1 MNWWQHLTDLGSLNV
16 TAPIAVGIAA
26 WLGVAHCVRL
36 AGYWT
41 AIFLGAMSLVVAS
54 KIAFLGWGIGSQALD
69 FAGFSGH
76 AARAAA
82 VFRVA
87 IGLLLH
93 RQKPRLRNQGVLA
106 GVLIAAAIA
115 VSRVVVGAHS
125 VSEAASGCLLGLA
138 AALLF
143 IDRAR
148 AAVNFRPG
156 PVLVAITPEN
166 RSAHDPA
173 VAGRDRAYP
182 VRQRPRL
189 AAPGLGAGADSLH
202 SSVCPGKSPRGL
214 ALYLAVM
221 QATDGM
227 MVAFPIS
234 G

>member
-16 TAPIAVGIAA
+16 TAPVAVGIAA

-41 AIFLGAMSLVVAS
+41 AIFLAAMSLVVAS

-82 VFRVA
+82 VFPVA
-87 IGLLLH
+87 IGLLLN

-125 VSEAASGCLLGLA
+125 VSEAVSGCLLGLA

-156 PVLVAITPEN
+156 PVLVAITLSLMLLLPKI
-166 RSAHDPA
+166 DPRMTQQWL
-173 VAGRDRAYP
+173 VAAALTLSGNDR
-182 VRQRPRL
+182 VWQRPGWKP
-189 AAPGLGAGADSLH
+189 APTPYIPPCAPEKVRSDWL
-202 SSVCPGKSPRGL
+202 CTWP
-214 ALYLAVM
+214 
-221 QATDGM
+221 
-227 MVAFPIS
+227 
-234 G
+234 

>member
-36 AGYWT
+36 AGYWI
-41 AIFLGAMSLVVAS
+41 AVFLAAMALVVAS
-54 KIAFLGWGIGSQALD
+54 KLAFLGWGMGSQALD

-82 VFRVA
+82 VFPVA

-106 GVLIAAAIA
+106 GALLAAAIA

-125 VSEAASGCLLGLA
+125 VSEAVSGCLLGLA

-143 IDRAR
+143 IARAR
-148 AAVNFRPG
+148 SAVNFRPG
-156 PVLVAITPEN
+156 PILVAITLSLMLLLPKI
-166 RSAHDPA
+166 DPRMSQQWL
-173 VAGRDRAYP
+173 VAAALALSGNDR
-182 VRQRPRL
+182 VWQRPGWQL
-189 AAPGLGAGADSLH
+189 APAPYVPPCAPEKVRWNWL
-202 SSVCPGKSPRGL
+202 CTWP
-214 ALYLAVM
+214 
-221 QATDGM
+221 
-227 MVAFPIS
+227 
-234 G
+234 